1 MADRIHIDIFLSSPG
16 DVNAERGKVRAVADA
31 INHDPMYKDKI
42 EIEVIAWDDPHADV
56 VMPVTL
62 TPQQA
67 IDLGMKRPSECHIC
81 ITILWA
87 RMGTPLDTDVHGTKP
102 DSTPYWS
109 GTEWEFLDAVR
120 GAKENGTGLPVVYL
134 YRRTDDVPDPKPRPG
149 QTKADAYIEHGTQM
163 KRVEDFFKPL
173 RDPASGTIH
182 GHYHEY
188 AGLDAFAEMIEKH
201 LRTLVKHVYEKLTG
215 GAPKPSA
222 PEKVVPP
229 PLRWN
234 IDRDG
239 SPFPGL
245 HVFTERYEPVYFGRS
260 REVTQL
266 LRRLMTQRLLVI
278 VGASGSGKSSL
289 VRAGLFPKLRD
300 NAIPPSARWFQVTMR
315 PTAKPFL
322 ALAEA
327 LIGQV
332 SPLAGDPD
340 SSLVE
345 RCQTLAETLEQNPD
359 TLNQQLAS
367 AFAGDPHQE
376 LVLFVDQFEE
386 LFTLANAADCRA
398 FLMMLKQPSER
409 LRLIL
414 TIRSDFYDTLLPYLE
429 EELREANYTLAKPSP
444 FALLEMI
451 RRPAEAAGLT
461 FDDDLPE
468 TILNETGEDAG
479 ALALLAFMLDKLYR
493 LARSRGD
500 LRLRMSDYAALG
512 GVQRV
517 IAVSA
522 EEEFRKLELAEPEK
536 TLQRVFHALVSVD
549 ERSTRQTARRE
560 RFAGDADANR
570 LIDAFTKARLLTSD
584 KGELD
589 VAHEA
594 LLREWKTLA
603 DWIERTKDDRSQL
616 RLVERE
622 ADIWQREGRSY
633 LLSAERLLPI
643 YAVLARLDRDKESLS
658 PTLRDFLYPQAMLL
672 AELNKPETS
681 HQRRLRIG
689 DDLALLG
696 DSRPGVGV
704 IALTLDPSPLG
715 EGLVSRRV
723 SLLSAPSEAVG
734 RGGGGEGIV
743 IPDMA
748 WLPVTP
754 GGEIMIKEQ
763 KFTVQPFY
771 IARYLVT
778 YEQYQAFVTA
788 KDGFDNPEWWDRMPK
803 EYRRQELADQRTT
816 SPNNPRDSISWYQS
830 VAFARWLDAKYRELG
845 LFERLTALI
854 LNPFPSGRRTSE
866 SPLPEGEGQGV
877 RAALPEGEGL
887 GVRAALPERA
897 AQAVRA
903 ADWQIRLPTEWEWQW
918 AAQGGTEQR
927 DYPWGAWQ
935 PGYANTGEAGLGRAT
950 AVGMYPHGRADCG
963 ALDMSGSLHEWCAN
977 NYDNPEVIDV
987 ANTGSKVL
995 RGGSFFYLLYYA
1007 RAVSRYDGDSPLIR
1021 NYGCGVRLVLSS
1033 PMRL

>member
-16 DVNAERGKVRAVADA
+16 DVNAERGKVRTVADA
-31 INHDPMYKDKI
+31 INHDPMYKDKV
-42 EIEVIAWDDPHADV
+42 EIEVVAWDDPHADV

-81 ITILWA
+81 LTMFWG
-87 RMGTPLDTDVHGTKP
+87 RMGTPLDTDAHGTKA
-102 DSTPYWS
+102 DGTPYLS
-109 GTEWEFLDAVR
+109 GTEWEYLDAVN
-120 GAKENGTGLPVVYL
+120 GAKTLGTGFPVVYL

-173 RDPASGTIH
+173 RDSVSGAMRGYH
-182 GHYHEY
+182 HEY
-188 AGLDAFAEMIEKH
+188 AGLDAFADMIEKH
-201 LRTLVKHVYEKLTG
+201 LRTLVNYVYEKQTG

-222 PEKVVPP
+222 PAKPVAL

-234 IDRDG
+234 IDHDG

-327 LIGQV
+327 LITQV

-340 SSLVE
+340 TSLVE
-345 RCQTLAETLEQNPD
+345 RCQTLAEALRQNPGALRD
-359 TLNQQLAS
+359 QLAS

-386 LFTLANAADCRA
+386 LFTLAHEADCRA
-398 FLMMLKQPSER
+398 FLALLKQPAER

-414 TIRSDFYDTLLPYLE
+414 TIRSDFYDTLLPHLE

-451 RRPAEAAGLT
+451 RRPAEAAGLS

-468 TILNETGEDAG
+468 TILNDTGEDAG
-479 ALALLAFMLDKLYR
+479 ALALLAFMLDKLYQR
-493 LARSRGD
+493 ARSRGD
-500 LRLRMSDYAALG
+500 LRLRMSDYDALE

-522 EEEFRKLELAEPEK
+522 EEEFRKLKLAEPEK

-549 ERSTRQTARRE
+549 ERSTRQIAKRGS
-560 RFAGDADANR
+560 FAGDADANR
-570 LIDAFTKARLLTSD
+570 LIDAFITARLLIAD
-584 KGELD
+584 KDQLE

-603 DWIERTKDDRSQL
+603 DWIERTKDDRSQF

-643 YAVLARLDRDKESLS
+643 YAVLARLGRDKDSLS
-658 PTLRDFLYPQAMLL
+658 PVLRDFLYPQTMLL
-672 AELNKPETS
+672 EELATPATS

-696 DSRPGVGV
+696 DPRPGIGV
-704 IALTLDPSPLG
+704 KD
-715 EGLVSRRV
+715 
-723 SLLSAPSEAVG
+723 
-734 RGGGGEGIV
+734 GI
-743 IPDMA
+743 PEML
-748 WLPVTP
+748 WLPVAP
-754 GGEIMIKEQ
+754 GGDITIGQ
-763 KFTVQPFY
+763 HKFAVQPFY
-771 IARYLVT
+771 IAQYLVT
-778 YEQYQAFVTA
+778 FEQYQAFVNA
-788 KDGFDNPEWWDRMPK
+788 DDGFNNPEWWAGMPK
-803 EYRRQELADQRTT
+803 GYQRQKLDDQRTQA
-816 SPNNPRDSISWYQS
+816 PNNPRDSISWYQS
-830 VAFARWLDAKYRELG
+830 VAFARWLDAKYREFNLWHLVRAG
-845 LFERLTALI
+845 LR
-854 LNPFPSGRRTSE
+854 PRPQSGEHTG
-866 SPLPEGEGQGV
+866 SPLQIPDG
-877 RAALPEGEGL
+877 AN
-887 GVRAALPERA
+887 
-897 AQAVRA
+897 
-903 ADWQIRLPTEWEWQW
+903 WQIRLPTEWEWQW
-918 AAQGGTEQR
+918 AAQGGTQAR
-927 DYPWGAWQ
+927 AYPWGDWK
-935 PGYANTGEAGLGRAT
+935 PGYANTSEAGLGRAI
-950 AVGMYPHGRADCG
+950 AVGMYPHGAAESG
-963 ALDMSGSLHEWCAN
+963 ALDMAGGLWEWCLNDYKKPETLSISN
-977 NYDNPEVIDV
+977 NKE
-987 ANTGSKVL
+987 KVL
-995 RGGSFFYLLYYA
+995 RSGSFY
-1007 RAVSRYDGDSPLIR
+1007 SPQFDTASSYR
-1021 NYGCGVRLVLSS
+1021 NNNYPNYGVYNGGLRLVVSA